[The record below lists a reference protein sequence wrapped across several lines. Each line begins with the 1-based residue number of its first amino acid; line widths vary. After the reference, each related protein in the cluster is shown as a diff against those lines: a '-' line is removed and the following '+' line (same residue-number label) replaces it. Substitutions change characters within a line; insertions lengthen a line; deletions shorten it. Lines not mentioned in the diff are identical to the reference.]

1 VLFHSRSISFV
12 RPRLLFLWIWALYMA
27 CSRAGVMLIGW
38 NSGSD
43 MFVPVQ
49 DVLVSGS
56 DESIAFS
63 GSSE

>member
-1 VLFHSRSISFV
+1 
-12 RPRLLFLWIWALYMA
+12 MA
-27 CSRAGVMLIGW
+27 CSRADVSLSGW

-43 MFVPVQ
+43 MSVPVQ

-56 DESIAFS
+56 DENIAFS